1 MIQDSMDTDIQRT
14 TTIFKA
20 YHNPDED
27 VYSVLDM
34 PTKEQANKSGEV
46 LWYAQGHG
54 WYVGNFWGGYM
65 PRTTHWTLI
74 PDRPGVEIED
84 VALRD
89 IQFEKYMNGFS
100 KEVRE
105 ALKSTM
111 VSAFNDGWNRGRSS
125 DGQR

>member
-1 MIQDSMDTDIQRT
+1 MIQDSMDTDDTRT
-14 TTIFKA
+14 TTIFKVC
-20 YHNPDED
+20 HNPDEN
-27 VYSVLDM
+27 VYTVSVM
-34 PTKEQANKSGEV
+34 PTKAQANASGEV

-74 PDRPGVEIED
+74 PHRPDHNED
-84 VALRD
+84 EALRD
-89 IQFEKYMNGFS
+89 IQFEKYMQGFS

-105 ALKSTM
+105 ALKSTYLT
-111 VSAFNDGWNRGRSS
+111 AFNDGWMRGRSS

>member
-1 MIQDSMDTDIQRT
+1 MIQDSMD
-14 TTIFKA
+14 KA

-34 PTKEQANKSGEV
+34 PTKAQANASGEV
-46 LWYAQGHG
+46 LWYARGHG
-54 WYVGNFWGGYM
+54 WYVGNFWGGHM
-65 PRTTHWTLI
+65 PRTTHWTLM
-74 PDRPGVEIED
+74 PDRPDHDED
-84 VALRD
+84 DALRD
-89 IQFEKYMNGFS
+89 VQFEKYMQGFS

-111 VSAFNDGWNRGRSS
+111 VSAFNDGWNRGRSC